1 MPSPLIHFPVCA
13 VAASTFTSNSLPC
26 GGGVGGWAVLDGEEK
41 NEKEEGN
48 VIEEVL
54 KTGSEKDSIKK
65 NYRVYSLNSFYY
77 R

>member
-13 VAASTFTSNSLPC
+13 VAASTFISNSLPC
-26 GGGVGGWAVLDGEEK
+26 GGGVGGWAVLGGEEK

-54 KTGSEKDSIKK
+54 KTGSEKDEIKK
-65 NYRVYSLNSFYY
+65 NYWVYSLNSF
-77 R
+77 

>member
-1 MPSPLIHFPVCA
+1 MR
-13 VAASTFTSNSLPC
+13 
-26 GGGVGGWAVLDGEEK
+26 DGEEK

-65 NYRVYSLNSFYY
+65 NYRVYSLNSF
-77 R
+77 